1 MINYILLQTNSS
13 YCPKCNKPL
22 QLLHDSND
30 LTSPQFYICFEDKF
44 ISQIGKDEILLT
56 IDSEI

>member
-1 MINYILLQTNSS
+1 MNYILLQTNSS
-13 YCPKCNKPL
+13 NCPRCNKPL

-44 ISQIGKDEILLT
+44 ISQIGKGEILLT